1 MPYFYSKDVNLLLIH
16 IPKTGG
22 TSLELYFSNKY
33 SIKLNQNALYMFLD
47 ETFKISDD
55 FNKKI
60 SLQHQTYN
68 TLFKFKDTL
77 KINFNDE
84 NNKIKLITSVR
95 NPYDRIISDLFWF
108 NLIKVDSTPAEVY
121 NVIKLYIDYKDEI
134 INKKQIDNHNIPQ
147 YLFITD
153 TTGKLIDSIII
164 LRTESLTNDMFNN
177 GFTDFN
183 LCEQNNN
190 QINKKKYDEYL
201 NTDSIKLINEF
212 YKKDFEL
219 FNYELKNS
227 TSR

>member
-1 MPYFYSKDVNLLLIH
+1 MPYFYNKDVNLLLIH

-22 TSLELYFSNKY
+22 TSLELYFAKKY

-47 ETFKISDD
+47 ETFKISND

-68 TLFKFKDTL
+68 TLFKFKDEFN
-77 KINFNDE
+77 INFNDK
-84 NNKIKLITSVR
+84 NNKIKLIASVR

-108 NLIKVDSTPAEVY
+108 NLIKVDSTPVEVY

-153 TTGKLIDSIII
+153 INEKLIDNIII
-164 LRTESLTNDMFNN
+164 LKTETLTNDMINN
-177 GFTDFN
+177 GYTDFN
-183 LCEQNNN
+183 VCTHTNNK
-190 QINKKKYDEYL
+190 INKKKYDEYL
-201 NTDSIKLINEF
+201 NTYSIKLINEF

-219 FNYELKNS
+219 FNYELK
-227 TSR
+227 

>member
-22 TSLELYFSNKY
+22 TSLELYFANKY
-33 SIKLNQNALYMFLD
+33 SIKLNQNALYMFLN
-47 ETFKISDD
+47 ETFKISND

-68 TLFKFKDTL
+68 TLFKFKDEL

-84 NNKIKLITSVR
+84 NNKIKLIASVR

-108 NLIKVDSTPAEVY
+108 NLIKVDSTPVEVY

-153 TTGKLIDSIII
+153 INEKLIDNIII
-164 LRTESLTNDMFNN
+164 LKTETLTNDMINN
-177 GFTDFN
+177 GYTDFN
-183 LCEQNNN
+183 VCTHTNNK
-190 QINKKKYDEYL
+190 INKKKYDEYL
-201 NTDSIKLINEF
+201 NTCSIKLINEF

-219 FNYELKNS
+219 FNYELK
-227 TSR
+227 